1 MTNTKKI
8 RVVSI
13 LLIAVIIISAGA
25 AITVVRNQEV
35 KSVSGISMESNS
47 ASSVIVRWDN
57 VKRADGYYIYYCNG
71 KSSDNGKGKYERLG
85 KVDGGDTCSYEIKNL
100 PGATVYDIKVSAF
113 RNYLGKEYE
122 SEAAQKVR
130 VYSLPNALE
139 VSAFSGGRGILS
151 VEWET
156 ADNLSGYEIQ
166 YAKDDKFSDSSILD
180 IPDSD
185 ARNIS
190 IEGLNPGDTYYV
202 KGRSYLMDENDK
214 IYGSWGNI
222 ANTIISEKDLHIG
235 NINPNKPMVALSFD
249 DGPAFDYNGENS
261 TERILDVLEKH
272 NARATFFMVGERV
285 NDETKRLLQREIEL
299 GCELGNH
306 TYNHIHYG
314 ENVTAT
320 DISKASKRIK
330 KYCGKSP
337 DIFRCPGGNLTADI
351 RNECEKEGMPLA
363 YWSVDTEDW
372 RSKDAKKIYK
382 NVISQAYDGAIILMH
397 DIYPST
403 ADAVEKIVPK
413 LIEKGY
419 QIVTVSEMIEA
430 KTGNPPK
437 PGQQYIDSETINNK
451 TK

>member
-1 MTNTKKI
+1 MTNKKKI
-8 RVVSI
+8 SVVSI

-25 AITVVRNQEV
+25 AIAVVCNQEV
-35 KSVSGISMESNS
+35 KSVSGVAMESNS
-47 ASSVIVRWDN
+47 ASSVIVKWNN
-57 VKRADGYYIYYCNG
+57 VKKADGYYIYYYNG
-71 KSSDNGKGKYERLG
+71 NSSDNGKGTYERLG

-113 RNYLGKEYE
+113 RNYFGKEYE
-122 SEAAQKVR
+122 SETAQKVR
-130 VYSLPNALE
+130 VYSLPEALE
-139 VSAFSGGRGILS
+139 VSAFSGGKGILS

-156 ADNLSGYEIQ
+156 GDNLAGYEIE
-166 YAKDDKFSDSSILD
+166 YAKNDKFSDSAMID
-180 IPDSD
+180 IPYSET
-185 ARNIS
+185 RNIS
-190 IEGLNPGDTYYV
+190 VDGLNPGDTYYV
-202 KGRSYLMDENDK
+202 KGRSYLMDRKEK

-222 ANTIISEKDLHIG
+222 ANTVINEKDLHIG
-235 NINPNKPMVALSFD
+235 DINPNKPMVALSFD
-249 DGPAFDYNGENS
+249 DGPAFDYEGENS
-261 TERILDVLEKH
+261 TERILDVLEKY

-306 TYNHIHYG
+306 TYNHTHYG
-314 ENVTAT
+314 ENVTAS

-337 DIFRCPGGNLTADI
+337 TIFRCPGGNLTSDI
-351 RNECEKEGMPLA
+351 RNECKKEGMPLA
-363 YWSVDTEDW
+363 YWSIDTDDW

-419 QIVTVSEMIEA
+419 QIVTVTEMIEA

-437 PGQQYIDSETINNK
+437 AGQQYIDYETINNH